1 MEPSPWEEGKDW
13 SKLQGSVFRTYFR
26 VLVVGLRCGQ
36 IKENCRDLLLQRR
49 SWRSGSHLV
58 RS

>member
-13 SKLQGSVFRTYFR
+13 SKLQGSVFRTNFR

-36 IKENCRDLLLQRR
+36 I
-49 SWRSGSHLV
+49 
-58 RS
+58 